1 MDGPIYIYIIISQYE
16 QIVLYNYILRY
27 TYIHT
32 AIYIYMYYNMPVP
45 MCVFIVNEAN
55 SVTEGAA
62 TYYSDET
69 LQYIF

>member
-1 MDGPIYIYIIISQYE
+1 
-16 QIVLYNYILRY
+16 
-27 TYIHT
+27 
-32 AIYIYMYYNMPVP
+32 